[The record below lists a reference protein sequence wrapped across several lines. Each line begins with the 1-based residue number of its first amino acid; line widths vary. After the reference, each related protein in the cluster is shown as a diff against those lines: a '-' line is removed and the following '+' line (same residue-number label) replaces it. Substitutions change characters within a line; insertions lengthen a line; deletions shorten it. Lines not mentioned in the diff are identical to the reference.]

1 MIFAL
6 LMCTPAFAQTTYTAT
21 VVDEADE
28 PVIGASVKVVGT
40 TTGTVTDFDGK
51 FSLTVPKGK
60 SVEISFIGYV
70 TQHITDFAK
79 NKKVTLLEDTQRM
92 EEVVVVGYASQK
104 KAHLTG
110 SVATVPMDDIQDLST
125 GGLGSALSGMVNGLS
140 ISGGESRPGENAS
153 IYIRDTKSLG
163 DVGVTAQEPLYV
175 IDGIIYPNDVKVG
188 NTTQNLGSEM
198 FNNLDPSVVESISVL
213 KDASAAVYGARAAN
227 GVIIVTTKKGKLG
240 APSISYSGTFGVADE
255 VGRSSM
261 LSAYNYG
268 RMYNAIKAADPYN
281 TSLNKTTD
289 LFQADELA
297 AMKNLNYDLL
307 DKYWSS
313 AFTMKHSINA
323 SGATERANYFASVS
337 YYDQDG
343 NLGKLDY
350 DRWNYRAGV
359 DLKISKHLK
368 ANLTVSGDYGTKNKP
383 LVKIGGSSDEKDYNL
398 LLTHPRY
405 IPETVGDYS
414 IISNGPTNN
423 LSSDNQYYNFAV
435 MQNNGDYSKT
445 MTSNTTINAGLTY
458 DFDWLKPLKG
468 LNVRFNYGKTI
479 STTKNNEYATEFTL
493 YKMTTRYG
501 SGMHLYTPVTGGDDE
516 AALLDASN
524 FSAKTVANGDKSYLS
539 RNMTRTDNYQMN
551 LTLAYDRDFGLH
563 HVGAL
568 FSIEKS
574 ETESE
579 YVYAKRTNP
588 YEFTTG
594 QSNSVNSSSE
604 QDNSFTRSES
614 GTLSYVGRVN
624 YAYASKYLLEFL
636 IRSDA
641 STKFAPKNYWGT
653 FPSFSAGWVAS
664 EEEWFQKALP
674 WINYLKLRASFGITG
689 RDNTAAWQ
697 WMRIY
702 SQDSYRGPIF
712 GETSGGSS
720 LPRIGFNKNNSAVNE
735 DVHWDKSYKGNIGLD
750 FNVLNN
756 RLAVTFEAYRTWNRE
771 MLMKIAQD
779 VPSTVGTQSAAM
791 NLGEVDSWGYEL
803 SLNWKDKI
811 GKNFKYHIGINAGY
825 SDNKV
830 KVMDWDKSSSKYM
843 AIQKNGR
850 SDVGVWGMQ
859 CLGMFRTFQEINEY
873 FDTYL
878 KNDNGTYGTYMGLT
892 KDDVRPG
899 MLIYKDV
906 RGALQDDGTFAGPN
920 KSVSFDEDC
929 VQLSKRSSNP
939 FGFTS
944 NFGFDYKKLS
954 VSAQV
959 NVGWGAYAFVPASAL
974 KFSNSIEYTNM
985 PSFWNPDNMFVYDD
999 IYDGSGN
1006 LIMAQN
1012 RNASLPNL
1020 SYYSV
1025 NSVQSSFWR
1034 INGTTA
1040 KLSRLT
1046 IAYTLP
1052 NNWLKPIGVQSCRI
1066 NVTGQNLWSIVNHYP
1081 DKFMDPMNTY
1091 GSYPTLRKFT
1101 FGINLSF

>member
-1 MIFAL
+1 
-6 LMCTPAFAQTTYTAT
+6 
-21 VVDEADE
+21 
-28 PVIGASVKVVGT
+28 
-40 TTGTVTDFDGK
+40 
-51 FSLTVPKGK
+51 
-60 SVEISFIGYV
+60 
-70 TQHITDFAK
+70 
-79 NKKVTLLEDTQRM
+79 
-92 EEVVVVGYASQK
+92 
-104 KAHLTG
+104 
-110 SVATVPMDDIQDLST
+110 
-125 GGLGSALSGMVNGLS
+125 
-140 ISGGESRPGENAS
+140 
-153 IYIRDTKSLG
+153 
-163 DVGVTAQEPLYV
+163 
-175 IDGIIYPNDVKVG
+175 
-188 NTTQNLGSEM
+188 
-198 FNNLDPSVVESISVL
+198 
-213 KDASAAVYGARAAN
+213 
-227 GVIIVTTKKGKLG
+227 
-240 APSISYSGTFGVADE
+240 
-255 VGRSSM
+255 
-261 LSAYNYG
+261 
-268 RMYNAIKAADPYN
+268 
-281 TSLNKTTD
+281 
-289 LFQADELA
+289 
-297 AMKNLNYDLL
+297 
-307 DKYWSS
+307 
-313 AFTMKHSINA
+313 MKHSINA